1 MKSDL
6 VLLGA
11 AAAVIALV
19 VAYAMMGQGQKTSV
33 TPSKKRTFDQTI
45 TDPKFGEAVLVA
57 DDPNPASQ
65 FATHNAAGLT
75 EAVAHLAQ
83 GTKLEGAT
91 AEVASKFRKVVDV
104 ADKIQHTFSFED
116 EQRAELEA
124 KVREKALAL
133 AKLAQQKAAPV
144 AKAAAEAAQ
153 NAAKIAAQKSVAAG
167 KVVAS
172 KVAAGAKNFFER
184 VFHPT
189 LQKRN

>member
-6 VLLGA
+6 MLLGA
-11 AAAVIALV
+11 VGAIIALV
-19 VAYAMMGQGQKTSV
+19 VAYAMMGQGQKTPA

-45 TDPKFGEAVLVA
+45 TDPKVFDGEVVLVGTN
-57 DDPNPASQ
+57 PNPASQ

-75 EAVAHLAQ
+75 EAFAHLAQ

-104 ADKIQHTFSFED
+104 ADKVQHTFGFTD
-116 EQRAELEA
+116 ELRAECEA
-124 KVREKALAL
+124 KAKEKALAL
-133 AKLAQQKAAPV
+133 ARAAKEKAAPV
-144 AKAAAEAAQ
+144 A
-153 NAAKIAAQKSVAAG
+153 

-172 KVAAGAKNFFER
+172 KVASGAKAVASEISAAAKGLFSR

-189 LQKRN
+189 LQKR